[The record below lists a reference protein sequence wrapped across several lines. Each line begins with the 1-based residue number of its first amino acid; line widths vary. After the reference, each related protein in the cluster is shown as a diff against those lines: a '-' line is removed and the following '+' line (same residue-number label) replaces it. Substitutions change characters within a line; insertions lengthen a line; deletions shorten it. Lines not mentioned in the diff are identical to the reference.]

1 MSEIYCEIITIG
13 DEILYGHILDTNA
26 KWLSKNLN
34 ELGVKTNKISTIG
47 DNYIQIKDILQSSIK
62 ENDIII
68 LTGGLGPT
76 NDDITK
82 KCLND
87 FFKGKLIS
95 DKNTL
100 SHIKKIFKKRNL
112 DLTKKNRDQALVPDN
127 CKVLHNKYGTAP
139 GIAFEKDNKLV
150 ISLPGVPYEMKS
162 LFEDKCSQII
172 KQKFS
177 LSIIHHRTI
186 KTVGIGES
194 WLSDLISEWEKNLDN
209 TISLAYLPSIGRVK
223 LRLTGRG
230 NNLNKIKSAI
240 DKEEKKVVPIIRKY
254 IYGFDNEEL
263 ESCVGNLLI
272 KNKKTLSIAESC
284 SGGYLS
290 HLVTSIPGSS
300 KYFSGSIVAY
310 SNNIKINNLNVNKKN
325 IEKFGAVSKEVVEEM
340 ATNVRKKFN
349 SSIGIST
356 SGIAGPS
363 GGTEKKPVGTVWIG
377 YSDKNKTLS
386 KKLLLTN
393 RRDINITLSSIGALN
408 MARLNLEGYS

>member
-13 DEILYGHILDTNA
+13 DEILYGHILDTNS

-34 ELGVKTNKISTIG
+34 ELGVTTNKISTIG

-68 LTGGLGPT
+68 FTGGLGPT

-87 FFKGKLIS
+87 FFKGKLIT
-95 DKNTL
+95 DNNTL

-209 TISLAYLPSIGRVK
+209 NISLAYLPSIGRVK

-240 DKEEKKVVPIIRKY
+240 DKEEKKVLPILRKY

-300 KYFSGSIVAY
+300 KYFSGSVVAY

-363 GGTEKKPVGTVWIG
+363 GGTENKPVGTVWIG

-408 MARLNLEGYS
+408 MARLSLEGYS

>member
-47 DNYIQIKDILQSSIK
+47 DNYIQIKDILESSIK

-68 LTGGLGPT
+68 FTGGLGPT

-87 FFKGKLIS
+87 FFKGKLIT
-95 DKNTL
+95 DNNTL

-127 CKVLHNKYGTAP
+127 CKVLNNKYGTAP

-162 LFEDKCSQII
+162 LFENKCSQII

-177 LSIIHHRTI
+177 LSIIHHRII

-209 TISLAYLPSIGRVK
+209 NISLAYLPSIGRVK

-240 DKEEKKVVPIIRKY
+240 DKEEKKVLPILRKY

-300 KYFSGSIVAY
+300 KYFSGSVVAY

-408 MARLNLEGYS
+408 MARLSLEGYS

>member
-194 WLSDLISEWEKNLDN
+194 WLSDLISEWEKNLDH

-230 NNLNKIKSAI
+230 NNLKKIKSAI

>member
-13 DEILYGHILDTNA
+13 DEILYGHILDTNS

-34 ELGVKTNKISTIG
+34 ELGVTTNKISTIG
-47 DNYIQIKDILQSSIK
+47 DNYIQIKDILESSIK

-68 LTGGLGPT
+68 FTGGLGPT

-87 FFKGKLIS
+87 FFKGKLIT
-95 DKNTL
+95 DNNTL
-100 SHIKKIFKKRNL
+100 FHIKKIFKKRNL

-127 CKVLHNKYGTAP
+127 CKVLNNKYGTAP

-209 TISLAYLPSIGRVK
+209 NISLAYLPSIGRVK
-223 LRLTGRG
+223 LRLTVRG

-240 DKEEKKVVPIIRKY
+240 DKEEKKVLPILRKY

-300 KYFSGSIVAY
+300 KYFSGSVVAY

-363 GGTEKKPVGTVWIG
+363 GGTENKPVGTVWIG

-408 MARLNLEGYS
+408 MTRLSLEGYS

>member
-13 DEILYGHILDTNA
+13 DEILYGHILDTNS

-47 DNYIQIKDILQSSIK
+47 DNYIQIKDILESSIK

-68 LTGGLGPT
+68 FTGGLGPT

-87 FFKGKLIS
+87 FFKGKLIT
-95 DKNTL
+95 DNNTL
-100 SHIKKIFKKRNL
+100 FHIKKIFKKRNL

-240 DKEEKKVVPIIRKY
+240 DKEEKKVLPILRKY

-300 KYFSGSIVAY
+300 KYFSGSVVAY

-363 GGTEKKPVGTVWIG
+363 GGTENKPVGTVWIG

-408 MARLNLEGYS
+408 MARLSLEGYS

>member
-47 DNYIQIKDILQSSIK
+47 DNYIQIKDILESSIK

-87 FFKGKLIS
+87 FFKGKLIT
-95 DKNTL
+95 DNNTL

-240 DKEEKKVVPIIRKY
+240 DKEEKKVLPILRKY

-300 KYFSGSIVAY
+300 KYFSGSVVAY

>member
-13 DEILYGHILDTNA
+13 DEILYGHILDTNS

-47 DNYIQIKDILQSSIK
+47 DNYIQIKDVLQSSIK

-68 LTGGLGPT
+68 FTGGLGPT

-87 FFKGKLIS
+87 FFKGKLIT
-95 DKNTL
+95 DNNTL

-127 CKVLHNKYGTAP
+127 CKVLNNKYGTAP

-162 LFEDKCSQII
+162 LFEDKCSKII
-172 KQKFS
+172 KQKFA

-209 TISLAYLPSIGRVK
+209 NISLAYLPSIGRVK

-240 DKEEKKVVPIIRKY
+240 DKEEKKVLPIIRKY

-300 KYFSGSIVAY
+300 KYFSGSVVAY

-386 KKLLLTN
+386 KKLLLTD

>member
-13 DEILYGHILDTNA
+13 DEILYGHILDTNS

-95 DKNTL
+95 DNNTL

-209 TISLAYLPSIGRVK
+209 NISLAYLPSIGRVK

-240 DKEEKKVVPIIRKY
+240 DKEEKKVLPILRKY

-300 KYFSGSIVAY
+300 KYFSGSVVAY

-363 GGTEKKPVGTVWIG
+363 GGTENKPVGTVWIG

-408 MARLNLEGYS
+408 MTRLSLEGYS

>member
-82 KCLND
+82 KCLNY

-95 DKNTL
+95 DNNTL

-209 TISLAYLPSIGRVK
+209 NISLAYLPSIGRVK

-240 DKEEKKVVPIIRKY
+240 DKEEKKVLPILRKY

-300 KYFSGSIVAY
+300 KYFSGSVVAY

-340 ATNVRKKFN
+340 ATNVRKKLN

-363 GGTEKKPVGTVWIG
+363 GGTENKPVGTVWIG

-408 MARLNLEGYS
+408 MARLSLEGYS

>member
-87 FFKGKLIS
+87 FFKGNLIS

-408 MARLNLEGYS
+408 MTRLSLEGYS

>member
-47 DNYIQIKDILQSSIK
+47 DNYIQIKDLLQSSIK

-68 LTGGLGPT
+68 FTGGLGPT

-87 FFKGKLIS
+87 FFKGKLVT
-95 DKNTL
+95 DNYTL

-127 CKVLHNKYGTAP
+127 CKVLHNEYGTAP

-162 LFEDKCSQII
+162 LFEDKCSKII

-186 KTVGIGES
+186 KPVGIGES
-194 WLSDLISEWEKNLDN
+194 WLSDLISEWEKNLDDK
-209 TISLAYLPSIGRVK
+209 ISLAYLPSIGRVK

-230 NNLNKIKSAI
+230 NNLYKIKSAI
-240 DKEEKKVVPIIRKY
+240 DKEEKKVLPIIKKY
-254 IYGFDNEEL
+254 IYGFDNDEL

-272 KNKKTLSIAESC
+272 KYKKTLSIAESC
-284 SGGYLS
+284 SGGHLS
-290 HLVTSIPGSS
+290 HLITSIPGSS
-300 KYFSGSIVAY
+300 KYFLGSIVAY
-310 SNNIKINNLNVNKKN
+310 NNNVKINNLNVNKRN
-325 IEKFGAVSKEVVEEM
+325 IKKFGAVSKEVVEEM
-340 ATNVRKKFN
+340 ANNVRIKFN

-363 GGTEKKPVGTVWIG
+363 GGSEEKPVGTVWIG

-386 KKLLLTN
+386 KKLVLTN
-393 RRDINITLSSIGALN
+393 RRDINITLSSISALN
-408 MARLNLEGYS
+408 MARLNLDGYS

>member
-13 DEILYGHILDTNA
+13 DEILYGHILDTNS

-34 ELGVKTNKISTIG
+34 ELGVTTNKISTIG
-47 DNYIQIKDILQSSIK
+47 DNYIQIKDILESSIK

-68 LTGGLGPT
+68 FTGGLGPT

-87 FFKGKLIS
+87 FFKGKLIT
-95 DKNTL
+95 DNNTL

-127 CKVLHNKYGTAP
+127 CKVLNNKYGTAP

-240 DKEEKKVVPIIRKY
+240 DKEEKKVLPILRKY

-300 KYFSGSIVAY
+300 KYFSGSVVAY

-325 IEKFGAVSKEVVEEM
+325 IEKFGTVSKEVVEEM

-363 GGTEKKPVGTVWIG
+363 GGTENKPVGTVWIG

-408 MARLNLEGYS
+408 MARLSLEGYS

>member
-47 DNYIQIKDILQSSIK
+47 DNYIQIKDLLQSSIK

-68 LTGGLGPT
+68 FTGGLGPT

-87 FFKGKLIS
+87 FFKGKLVT
-95 DKNTL
+95 DNYTL

-127 CKVLHNKYGTAP
+127 CKVLHNEYGTAP

-162 LFEDKCSQII
+162 LFEDKCSKII

-194 WLSDLISEWEKNLDN
+194 WLSDLISEWEKNLDDK
-209 TISLAYLPSIGRVK
+209 ISLAYLPSIGRVK

-230 NNLNKIKSAI
+230 NNLYKIKSAI
-240 DKEEKKVVPIIRKY
+240 DKEEKKVLPIIKKY
-254 IYGFDNEEL
+254 IYGFDNDEL

-272 KNKKTLSIAESC
+272 KYKKTLSIAESC
-284 SGGYLS
+284 SGGHLS
-290 HLVTSIPGSS
+290 HLITSIPGSS
-300 KYFSGSIVAY
+300 KYFLGSIVAY
-310 SNNIKINNLNVNKKN
+310 NNNVKINNLNVNKRN
-325 IEKFGAVSKEVVEEM
+325 IKKFGAVSKEVVEEM
-340 ATNVRKKFN
+340 ANNVRIKFN

-363 GGTEKKPVGTVWIG
+363 GGSEEKPVGTVWIG

-386 KKLLLTN
+386 KKLVLTN
-393 RRDINITLSSIGALN
+393 RRDINITLSSISALN
-408 MARLNLEGYS
+408 MARLNLDGYS

>member
-194 WLSDLISEWEKNLDN
+194 WLSDLISEWEKNLDH

>member
-13 DEILYGHILDTNA
+13 DEILYGHILDTNS

-34 ELGVKTNKISTIG
+34 ELGVTTNKISTIG
-47 DNYIQIKDILQSSIK
+47 DNYIQIKDILESSIK

-68 LTGGLGPT
+68 FTGGLGPT

-87 FFKGKLIS
+87 FFKGKLIT
-95 DKNTL
+95 DNNTL
-100 SHIKKIFKKRNL
+100 FHIKKIFKKRNL

-127 CKVLHNKYGTAP
+127 CKVLNNKYGTAP

-162 LFEDKCSQII
+162 LFENKCSQII

-209 TISLAYLPSIGRVK
+209 NISLAYLPSIGRVK

-240 DKEEKKVVPIIRKY
+240 DKEEKKVLPILRKY

-300 KYFSGSIVAY
+300 KYFSGSVVAY

-325 IEKFGAVSKEVVEEM
+325 IEKFGALSKEVVEEM

-363 GGTEKKPVGTVWIG
+363 GGTENKPVGTVWIG

-408 MARLNLEGYS
+408 MARLSLEGYS

>member
-13 DEILYGHILDTNA
+13 DEILYGHILDTNS

-47 DNYIQIKDILQSSIK
+47 DNYIQIKDILESSIK

-68 LTGGLGPT
+68 FTGGLGPT

-87 FFKGKLIS
+87 FFKGKLIT
-95 DKNTL
+95 DNNTL

-162 LFEDKCSQII
+162 LFENKCSQII

-209 TISLAYLPSIGRVK
+209 NISLAYLPSIGRVK

-240 DKEEKKVVPIIRKY
+240 DKEEKKVLPILRKY

-300 KYFSGSIVAY
+300 KYFSGSVVAY

-363 GGTEKKPVGTVWIG
+363 GGTENKPVGTVWIG

-408 MARLNLEGYS
+408 MARLSLEGYS

>member
-47 DNYIQIKDILQSSIK
+47 DNYIQIKDILESSIK

-87 FFKGKLIS
+87 FFKGNLIS

-162 LFEDKCSQII
+162 LFEDKCSRII

-240 DKEEKKVVPIIRKY
+240 DKEEKKVLPILRKY

-300 KYFSGSIVAY
+300 KYFSGSVVAY

-408 MARLNLEGYS
+408 MTRLSLEGYS

>member
-13 DEILYGHILDTNA
+13 DEILYGHILDTNS

-34 ELGVKTNKISTIG
+34 ELGVTTNKISTIG
-47 DNYIQIKDILQSSIK
+47 DNYIQIKDILESSIK

-68 LTGGLGPT
+68 FTGGLGPT

-87 FFKGKLIS
+87 FFKGKLIT
-95 DKNTL
+95 DNNTL
-100 SHIKKIFKKRNL
+100 FHIKKIFKKRNL

-194 WLSDLISEWEKNLDN
+194 WLSDLISEWEKNLDDN
-209 TISLAYLPSIGRVK
+209 ISLAYLPSIGRVK

-230 NNLNKIKSAI
+230 NNLYKIKSAI
-240 DKEEKKVVPIIRKY
+240 DKEEKKVLPILRKY

-263 ESCVGNLLI
+263 ESCVGKLLI

-340 ATNVRKKFN
+340 ATNVRKKFK
-349 SSIGIST
+349 SSICIST

-363 GGTEKKPVGTVWIG
+363 GGTENKPVGTVWIG

>member
-13 DEILYGHILDTNA
+13 DEILYGHILDTNS

-47 DNYIQIKDILQSSIK
+47 DNYIQIKDILESSIK

-68 LTGGLGPT
+68 FTGGLGPT

-87 FFKGKLIS
+87 FFKGKLIT
-95 DKNTL
+95 DNNTL

-127 CKVLHNKYGTAP
+127 CKVLNNKYGTAP

-162 LFEDKCSQII
+162 LFENKCSQII

-209 TISLAYLPSIGRVK
+209 NISLAYLPSIGRVK

-240 DKEEKKVVPIIRKY
+240 DKEEKKVLPILRKY

-300 KYFSGSIVAY
+300 KYFSGSVVAY

-363 GGTEKKPVGTVWIG
+363 GGTENKPVGTVWIG

-408 MARLNLEGYS
+408 MARLSLEGYS

>member
-47 DNYIQIKDILQSSIK
+47 DNYIQIKDLLQSSIK

-68 LTGGLGPT
+68 FTGGLGPT

-87 FFKGKLIS
+87 FFKGKLVT
-95 DKNTL
+95 DNYTL

-127 CKVLHNKYGTAP
+127 CKVLHNEYGTAP

-162 LFEDKCSQII
+162 LFEDKCSKII

-194 WLSDLISEWEKNLDN
+194 WLSDLISEWEKNLDDK
-209 TISLAYLPSIGRVK
+209 ISLAYLPSIGRVK

-230 NNLNKIKSAI
+230 NNLYKIKSAI
-240 DKEEKKVVPIIRKY
+240 DKEEKKVLPIIKKY
-254 IYGFDNEEL
+254 IYGFDNDEL

-272 KNKKTLSIAESC
+272 KYKKTLSIAESC
-284 SGGYLS
+284 SGGHLS
-290 HLVTSIPGSS
+290 HLITSIPGSS
-300 KYFSGSIVAY
+300 KYFLGSIVAY
-310 SNNIKINNLNVNKKN
+310 NNNVKINKMSML
-325 IEKFGAVSKEVVEEM
+325 
-340 ATNVRKKFN
+340 
-349 SSIGIST
+349 
-356 SGIAGPS
+356 
-363 GGTEKKPVGTVWIG
+363 
-377 YSDKNKTLS
+377 
-386 KKLLLTN
+386 
-393 RRDINITLSSIGALN
+393 
-408 MARLNLEGYS
+408 

>member
-47 DNYIQIKDILQSSIK
+47 DNYIQIKDVLQSSIK

-68 LTGGLGPT
+68 FTGGLGPT

-87 FFKGKLIS
+87 FFKGKLVT
-95 DKNTL
+95 DNYTL

-127 CKVLHNKYGTAP
+127 CKVLHNEYGTAP

-162 LFEDKCSQII
+162 LFEDKCSKII

-194 WLSDLISEWEKNLDN
+194 WLSDLISEWEKNLDDK
-209 TISLAYLPSIGRVK
+209 ISLAYLPSIGRVK

-230 NNLNKIKSAI
+230 NNLYKIKSAI
-240 DKEEKKVVPIIRKY
+240 DKEEKKVLPIIKKY
-254 IYGFDNEEL
+254 IYGFDNDEL

-272 KNKKTLSIAESC
+272 KYKKTLSIAESC
-284 SGGYLS
+284 SGGHLS
-290 HLVTSIPGSS
+290 HLITSIPGSS
-300 KYFSGSIVAY
+300 KYFLGSIVAY
-310 SNNIKINNLNVNKKN
+310 NNNVKINNLNVNKRN
-325 IEKFGAVSKEVVEEM
+325 IKKFGAVSKEVVEEM
-340 ATNVRKKFN
+340 ANNVRIKFN

-363 GGTEKKPVGTVWIG
+363 GGSEEKPVGTVWIG

-386 KKLLLTN
+386 KKLVLTN
-393 RRDINITLSSIGALN
+393 RRDINITLSSISALN
-408 MARLNLEGYS
+408 MARLNLDGYS

>member
-87 FFKGKLIS
+87 FFKGNLIS

-272 KNKKTLSIAESC
+272 RNKKTLSIAESC

>member
-47 DNYIQIKDILQSSIK
+47 DNYIQIKEVLQSSIK

-68 LTGGLGPT
+68 FTGGLGPT

-87 FFKGKLIS
+87 FFKGKLIT
-95 DKNTL
+95 DNNTL

-127 CKVLHNKYGTAP
+127 CKVLNNKYGTAP

-209 TISLAYLPSIGRVK
+209 NISLAYLPSIGRVK

-230 NNLNKIKSAI
+230 NNLNKIKSVI
-240 DKEEKKVVPIIRKY
+240 DKEEKKVLPILRKY

-300 KYFSGSIVAY
+300 KYFSGSVVAY

-349 SSIGIST
+349 TSIGIST

-363 GGTEKKPVGTVWIG
+363 GGTENKPVGTVWIG